1 MPKIIKHFLNTEDI
15 INLHLV
21 FGLEIE
27 NAILSENTGRKI
39 ILSQHLI
46 SNDNSPIKNIFK
58 KVEDYVSNEYNKK
71 MKTATFGIH
80 FYSKKFGT
88 PQLLPHVDDYAGQ
101 VVFDYQL
108 ASNIV
113 WPLFVDGERY
123 ILKNNDVLIFEGEKE
138 GHWRQPITFLEDS
151 FVIMFIVNLIDE
163 THWFNFNNKNPK
175 PIELINEEI
184 SNLRT
189 KYNYP
194 QQQ

>member
-1 MPKIIKHFLNTEDI
+1 MPKIIKNFLNTEDI
-15 INLHLV
+15 INLYLV
-21 FGLEIE
+21 FGLEMD
-27 NAILSENTGRKI
+27 NSILSEDTGRKI
-39 ILSQHLI
+39 VVSQHLI
-46 SNDNSPIKNIFK
+46 SNNNSPIKNIFK

-80 FYSKKFGT
+80 LYSKKFGI

-113 WPLFVDGERY
+113 WPLIVDGQKY
-123 ILKNNDVLIFEGEKE
+123 ILKDNDVLMFEGEKE
-138 GHWRQPITFLEDS
+138 GHWRQQITFLEDS

-163 THWFNFNNKNPK
+163 EHWFNFNDKNPK
-175 PIELINEEI
+175 PIELINKEI
-184 SNLRT
+184 SSLRT